1 MSPLSELHRET
12 LLKQAQDIPLPDDE
26 EEVDWSPEPKPDE
39 RTTQCETDLQTCLKT
54 AADKDAARE
63 EEMKKLQARFTQEFE
78 VAVAEKE
85 RRTTQCET
93 DLQTCLK
100 TAADKDA
107 AREEEMKKLQARF
120 MQEFEVA
127 VAEKE
132 RLAVE
137 VIAGTVQTCEAE
149 KAELEQ
155 TIADFQRKIADHLE
169 MKDVYIARMERATG
183 KVDNLEKT
191 IAEQRD
197 YIQKLNAH
205 IESITQLFQVEYQK
219 VDELLKT
226 KTAELEAAKFK
237 IADDEGRV
245 RFAHEFDDVER
256 AAKQAFKD
264 RDYGLLERLGFG
276 IVVNT
281 SHTYEKESFRHI
293 GLLTL
298 QGYVPMR
305 DGGSGVQYWV
315 KPGISVDE
323 RRQIHDVFS
332 MKSLQDGMLEISVV
346 EKDIPVLWER
356 LRDSLQTNFT
366 TTTEVP
372 IPPAFADLDAEGQ
385 DRCRLILMF
394 LGFAP
399 DDKDDRVL
407 PKMIEPVVEALEAS
421 WKKVKDTD
429 KPQWKYA
436 LMEAIRQN
444 MVKLNM
450 GFLLGVAVNYGLLRL
465 ADAYTYFNRLRIA
478 DANVVRGILLVL
490 TGNQHFGDARIYHD
504 GFNVLRSKGYEISHL
519 HERDPFHYY

>member
-1 MSPLSELHRET
+1 M
-12 LLKQAQDIPLPDDE
+12 
-26 EEVDWSPEPKPDE
+26 
-39 RTTQCETDLQTCLKT
+39 
-54 AADKDAARE
+54 
-63 EEMKKLQARFTQEFE
+63 
-78 VAVAEKE
+78 
-85 RRTTQCET
+85 
-93 DLQTCLK
+93 
-100 TAADKDA
+100 
-107 AREEEMKKLQARF
+107 
-120 MQEFEVA
+120 
-127 VAEKE
+127 
-132 RLAVE
+132 
-137 VIAGTVQTCEAE
+137 
-149 KAELEQ
+149 
-155 TIADFQRKIADHLE
+155 
-169 MKDVYIARMERATG
+169 
-183 KVDNLEKT
+183 
-191 IAEQRD
+191 
-197 YIQKLNAH
+197 
-205 IESITQLFQVEYQK
+205 
-219 VDELLKT
+219 
-226 KTAELEAAKFK
+226 
-237 IADDEGRV
+237 

-256 AAKQAFKD
+256 TAKQAFKD
-264 RDYGLLERLGFG
+264 RDYRLLERLGFG

-346 EKDIPVLWER
+346 EEDIPVLWER

-372 IPPAFADLDAEGQ
+372 IPPAFEDLDEEGQ
-385 DRCRLILMF
+385 FRCRLILMF

-399 DDKDDRVL
+399 DDKNDRVL
-407 PKMIEPVVEALEAS
+407 PEMIKPVVEALEAS

-450 GFLLGVAVNYGLLRL
+450 GYLLGVAVDYGLLLL

-478 DANVVRGILLVL
+478 DANVVRGMLLVL
-490 TGNQHFGDARIYHD
+490 TGSAHFGDARIYHD
-504 GFNVLRSKGYEISHL
+504 GFNVLRAKGYVISHL
-519 HERDPFHYY
+519 HVREPFVFD